1 MRRARWLVPA
11 LLGAAACVQ
20 AQSSTQAQSETQ
32 APSGG
37 MQAKSGSTQTQS
49 STHTQP
55 DVMGPMSTEDM
66 RRLMQMDD
74 SHRFATLMVDEL
86 EWRGANGQ
94 SAGAWDAQGWYG
106 GDSDKAWLKTEGVHT
121 DRWTAASAEFLW
133 DRVVSPWWSAQVGVR
148 NDFGTGPS
156 RSWLAVGL
164 EGVAPYMFD
173 TEATLYVGES
183 GRTAARVKMDYD
195 LYLTQRLVLQ
205 PKVEVNAY
213 GKPDS
218 ARALGSGVSDLEL
231 GARMRYEFRRELAPY
246 IGLDWSRM
254 FGSTAD
260 LARADGR
267 DAHDLQL
274 TAGVKFWF

>member
-11 LLGAAACVQ
+11 MLSAAAG
-20 AQSSTQAQSETQ
+20 AQ
-32 APSGG
+32 AP
-37 MQAKSGSTQTQS
+37 S

-55 DVMGPMSTEDM
+55 DAMGPMSSEDM

-74 SHRFATLMVDEL
+74 SRRFATLMVDEL

-106 GDSDKAWLKTEGVHT
+106 GDSDKAWLKTEGVRT
-121 DRWTAASAEFLW
+121 DRWTAASADLLW

-183 GRTAARVKMDYD
+183 GRTAARVKMEYD

-246 IGLDWSRM
+246 IGIDWSRT

-267 DAHDLQL
+267 DARDLQL
-274 TAGVKFWF
+274 TVGVKFWF